1 MTSPCRLRAPAERSL
16 RLDPGRCFPEIK
28 EEEENRRRQRRR
40 RRKRRKRMKMEKQR
54 QRRWQRQNSTHAVSS
69 KAKFNDD
76 TLQFSYKETTA
87 CLSPGDLTFL
97 CSHHHGQIQNRTH
110 FLPSSLQSCQTSVSS
125 RRQVS
130 PVDNSTLMIW
140 EVRADCFS
148 QDEHSNPSREC
159 QVTGHF
165 LNENVD
171 QIRLVAS
178 LTFALLMD
186 EGIVPPA
193 R

>member
-69 KAKFNDD
+69 KVCALSTPLQLPNIPIADKAKFNDD

-125 RRQVS
+125 RRQMPDQWS
-130 PVDNSTLMIW
+130 HLTLDYEPPKLFSAIPVDTTW
-140 EVRADCFS
+140 
-148 QDEHSNPSREC
+148 
-159 QVTGHF
+159 
-165 LNENVD
+165 
-171 QIRLVAS
+171 
-178 LTFALLMD
+178 
-186 EGIVPPA
+186 
-193 R
+193 